1 MDTAQTTTPSA
12 VLARAHAR
20 AAEFAPSADETAA
33 LTAAAA
39 EMLDG
44 DDTLEAL
51 DARRVFGEDSPIA
64 HHCEAVAATFHVP
77 ATIPVLVA
85 LAFRG
90 IGCADRV
97 RQRIVPSAAAPWAC
111 PLHLWVFGELPAAV
125 GKSSLL
131 TKMGHGDILG
141 FAEAAKRAW
150 AGVAATDSHRRRRAT
165 RVVGNPKTS
174 EAEGIEMEAYLESP
188 RHSAPDMIA
197 DRTTVE
203 DTRHTMLSAGF
214 TCSILGEG
222 REGLKRFVLD
232 GVAVNDVN
240 DGFSGSAVKADT
252 RRDRERGSTAKFKE
266 MHTALVWLP
275 QPRGLAPS
283 EPTARKNVND
293 AIGEHG
299 FLARFLTARGEAGVV
314 PSAQRYDAEVEAAYV
329 ADLAKFL
336 DGIKHVAVGE
346 GEPLP
351 GLDRHPLAPRREH
364 VTSVSVQQ
372 GFAGHWVD
380 ITGAAADCIY
390 DFQEHHKR
398 IARDLRVAAEARG
411 QAKDPRS
418 PTHGRIGELAM
429 RIAAVL
435 ALIRVGGIA
444 PLQRGEQVHVT
455 LDEAKRAIYVC
466 ETLLPHAASMIR
478 EASMGE
484 VAALVRRVVKTLA
497 KEGKLTEARL
507 WSSHAQHWP
516 EVAGWDG
523 KARASVFA
531 ALEAAERYGLV
542 DKGRSPGGKA
552 TYDLSPAAR
561 RAVREVA

>member
-1 MDTAQTTTPSA
+1 MDTTAQTTPSPA
-12 VLARAHAR
+12 ARARAR
-20 AAEFAPSADETAA
+20 AAEFAPSAAETAA

-44 DDTLEAL
+44 DDALEAL

-64 HHCEAVAATFHVP
+64 HHCEAVAASFHVP
-77 ATIPVLVA
+77 ATIAVLVA
-85 LAFRG
+85 LAFRS

-97 RQRIVPSAAAPWAC
+97 RQRITPSTAAPWSC

-131 TKMGHGDILG
+131 TKMGHADVLG
-141 FAEAAKRAW
+141 FAEAAKQAW
-150 AGVAATDSHRRRRAT
+150 TKVAATDSYRRRKASRMLA
-165 RVVGNPKTS
+165 NPKTS
-174 EAEGIEMEAYLESP
+174 EAEGVEMEAYLESP

-203 DTRHTMLSAGF
+203 DTRHTMLSSGF

-232 GVAVNDVN
+232 GVAVNDLN
-240 DGFSGSAVKADT
+240 DGFSGTAVKADT
-252 RRDRERGSTAKFKE
+252 RGDREKGSKAKFKE

-283 EPTARKNVND
+283 ESIARKNVND

-314 PSAQRYDAEVEAAYV
+314 PSAQYDAEVEAAYA

-336 DGIKHVAVGE
+336 DGIEHVAVSE
-346 GEPLP
+346 GESLP
-351 GLDRHPLAPRREH
+351 GLNRHPLAPRREH
-364 VTSVSVQQ
+364 ATGVGVQQ
-372 GFAGHWVD
+372 VYAGHWVD
-380 ITGAAADCIY
+380 ITGAAADRLY
-390 DFQEHHKR
+390 AFQEHHKG
-398 IARDLRVAAEARG
+398 IARELRVAAEARG

-435 ALIRVGGIA
+435 AMIRVGGVA
-444 PLQRGEQVHVT
+444 PLQRGEQVQVT
-455 LDEAKRAIYVC
+455 LDEVERAVYVC

-484 VAALVRRVVKTLA
+484 VAALVHRIVKTLA

-523 KARASVFA
+523 RARASIMA
-531 ALEAAERYGLV
+531 ALESAERYGLV

-561 RAVREVA
+561 RAVVREVA